1 METAFGCNIEN
12 MVILYHSIIGE
23 SMALNDLKAGGLS
36 KSEIA
41 HRSEVILECRE
52 VFNQAA
58 TFPGVG
64 IA

>member
-1 METAFGCNIEN
+1 MDTQFGCNIEN
-12 MVILYHSIIGE
+12 MVMLYHSIIGE
-23 SMALNDLKAGGLS
+23 SMALNDLEAGGLS

-52 VFNQAA
+52 VFREAA
-58 TFPGVG
+58 SFPGVG

>member
-1 METAFGCNIEN
+1 MESDFSCNIEN

-23 SMALNDLKAGGLS
+23 SMAQSDLKSGDLS
-36 KSEIA
+36 GSEIA
-41 HRSEVILECRE
+41 HRTEVISECE
-52 VFNQAA
+52 AVFRLAH